1 MKTKIAQIIE
11 ALTPNQ
17 RDKVDKWKRGD
28 TSFSDHLFAGS
39 NDKDRVLIDLDH
51 PSIKSEHQNRIEDH
65 LKSNGFTDINYHEG
79 HAKDKYGRPTKIGK
93 ALVKTKAPKNMLDG
107 FNTDPARQQKSAI
120 SSDYKVL
127 ITRHPHDVAG
137 MTSKGQSWENESCMN
152 FHDGS
157 NKDYLKMD
165 VKHGTHVAYLVH
177 KNDVRGEKP
186 LARIALKPFISEDD
200 QNDVVLRP
208 EQRVYGDAPD
218 AFTHT
223 VNKFLN
229 KHFPG
234 GDAVYR
240 KHDSVYHDTGNRWI
254 FGSPESANKVIDDY
268 FVKKSDDAS
277 YTKAMAA
284 LKSKH
289 ATKEKIT
296 QAIDSD
302 NFTRKAFSELLAE
315 SASIKDSKVDESHLE
330 QMLNKITGMRSIITS
345 SNPFTGEST
354 DDKDYMMAQIVRHPR
369 VTRSILDTAYEHAR
383 PKKGKYAATETM
395 GSVLKHHMANKGDV
409 DKIVEDIPEL
419 SDREQYQMTADVS
432 RSPYFDKEH
441 VTKLLDNQNF
451 HLGIASNST
460 DFLNHFD
467 ISHLRQVM
475 NRDNLKKDFN
485 PYKSEHAKIGILT
498 KMYNADK
505 IHPEHMDVV
514 QKAIDDWQPTVK
526 NIGLDM
532 RNRLQIEQMRRD
544 KEKEMKKSNK
554 EIAESSILYS
564 ILTEKVLSI
573 GLNPAHETFR
583 TQHRDE
589 MHDMLRNA
597 YVPVGGY
604 GKLGSGTEEESNAIY
619 ADIDSSIIKATKRNG
634 KISAINLYKPKFG
647 RKSIATAHDGSIQGK
662 KDIKKTKI
670 EDNDLQRAWGE
681 VSDVPEIIAKKMGI
695 PPVPASRAAE
705 LLNKQVELD
714 PDNEH
719 YYREIGGKK
728 TRKIIVGYPK

>member
-11 ALTPNQ
+11 ALTPSQ
-17 RDKVDKWKRGD
+17 KDKVDKWKRGD

-79 HAKDKYGRPTKIGK
+79 HAKDQYGRPTKIGK

-157 NKDYLKMD
+157 NKDYLKND
-165 VKHGTHVAYLVH
+165 VKHGTHIAYLVH

-200 QNDVVLRP
+200 RNDKILRP
-208 EQRVYGDAPD
+208 EHRVYGDAPD

-234 GDAVYR
+234 GDSVYR
-240 KHDSVYHDTGNRWI
+240 KHDSVYHDTGSRWV
-254 FGSPESANKVIDDY
+254 FGSPEIANKAIDDY
-268 FVKKSDDAS
+268 FVKKSDDVS

-284 LKSKH
+284 MASKH

-302 NFTRKAFSELLAE
+302 NFTGGIFSELLTD
-315 SASIKDSKVDESHLE
+315 SATNKDSKVDESHLE
-330 QMLNKITGMRSIITS
+330 QMLNKIETT
-345 SNPFTGEST
+345 NE
-354 DDKDYMMAQIVRHPR
+354 DDKDSLMADIVRHPR
-369 VTRSILDTAYEHAR
+369 ATRSILDTAYEHAR

-395 GSVLKHHMANKGDV
+395 GSVLKHHMANKGDI
-409 DKIVEDIPEL
+409 DKVVEDIPKL
-419 SDREQYQMTADVS
+419 DDREQYVMTSDAS
-432 RSPYFDKEH
+432 WSPHFDKTH

-451 HLGIASNST
+451 HLGIASNSSG
-460 DFLNHFD
+460 FLNHFD

-485 PYKSEHAKIGILT
+485 PYKKKHAKSVILDV
-498 KMYNADK
+498 MYNADK

-514 QKAIDDWQPTVK
+514 QKAIDDWQPAVR

-544 KEKEMKKSNK
+544 KQKEMKKSNK

-573 GLNPAHETFR
+573 GLNPAHEIFR

-589 MHDMLRNA
+589 MHDMLRNS
-597 YVPVGGY
+597 YVRVGGY
-604 GKLGSGTEEESNAIY
+604 GKLGSGTEEESKAIY
-619 ADIDSSIIKATKRNG
+619 DDIDSSIIKATKRNG
-634 KISAINLYKPKFG
+634 KISAINLYKQKFG
-647 RKSIATAHDGSIQGK
+647 RKSIATANDGSMQAKQDAK
-662 KDIKKTKI
+662 KIKI
-670 EDNDLQRAWGE
+670 EDRDFQRAWGE
-681 VSDVPEIIAKKMGI
+681 VSDVPEIMAKNMKI
-695 PPVPASRAAE
+695 PVVPASRAAE

>member
-1 MKTKIAQIIE
+1 MKTNIAQIIE
-11 ALTPNQ
+11 ALTQ
-17 RDKVDKWKRGD
+17 SQKDKVDKWQRGD
-28 TSFSDHLFAGS
+28 TSFSDHVFAGS

-51 PSIKSEHQNRIEDH
+51 PSIKSEHQNKIEDH
-65 LKSNGFTDINYHEG
+65 LKNNGFTDINYHEG
-79 HAKDKYGRPTKIGK
+79 HAKDQYGRPTKIGK

-157 NKDYLKMD
+157 NKDYLKND
-165 VKHGTHVAYLVH
+165 VKHGTHIAYLVH

-186 LARIALKPFISEDD
+186 LARIALKPFMAEDGS
-200 QNDVVLRP
+200 NDVILRP
-208 EQRVYGDAPD
+208 EHRVYGDAPD

-229 KHFPG
+229 RHFPG

-254 FGSPESANKVIDDY
+254 FGSPKSANKVIDDY
-268 FVKKSDDAS
+268 FVKKSDDVA

-284 LKSKH
+284 LTSKH

-302 NFTRKAFSELLAE
+302 NFHRSAFFELLSD
-315 SASIKDSKVDESHLE
+315 SASNKDSKVDESHLS
-330 QMLNKITGMRSIITS
+330 QMLDKL
-345 SNPFTGEST
+345 TGET
-354 DDKDYMMAQIVRHPR
+354 PDEKDYVMAKIVSHPR
-369 VTRSILDTAYEHAR
+369 ATRSILDTAYEHAR
-383 PKKGKYAATETM
+383 PKKGQYAGTQTM
-395 GSVLKHHMANKGDV
+395 RAVVNHHMANKGDI
-409 DKIVEDIPEL
+409 DKIVEYIPKL
-419 SDREQYQMTADVS
+419 DDGDQYTLTADVS
-432 RSPYFDKEH
+432 KSPHFDKAH
-441 VTKLLDNQNF
+441 VTKLIDNQNF
-451 HLGIASNST
+451 HLGLAAASS
-460 DFLNHFD
+460 DFTKHLD

-475 NRDNLKKDFN
+475 DRDVMQKDFN
-485 PYKSEHAKIGILT
+485 PYTKKTAKSVILDV
-498 KMYNADK
+498 MYNADK
-505 IHPEHMDVV
+505 IHPEHMDIV
-514 QKAIDDWQPTVK
+514 QKAIDDWQPTVR

-544 KEKEMKKSNK
+544 KEKEMKKSKK

-573 GLNPAHETFR
+573 GLNPAHEIFR

-589 MHDMLRNA
+589 MHDMLRNS
-597 YVPVGGY
+597 YIRVGGY
-604 GKLGSGTEEESNAIY
+604 GKLGSGTEEESKAIY
-619 ADIDSSIIKATKRNG
+619 ADIDSSIIKAIKRNG
-634 KISAINLYKPKFG
+634 KISAINLYKQKFG
-647 RKSIATAHDGSIQGK
+647 RKSIATANDGSMQAKQDAK
-662 KDIKKTKI
+662 KIKI
-670 EDNDLQRAWGE
+670 EDRDLQRAWGE
-681 VSDVPEIIAKKMGI
+681 VSDVPEIMAKNMKI
-695 PPVPASRAAE
+695 PVVPASRASE